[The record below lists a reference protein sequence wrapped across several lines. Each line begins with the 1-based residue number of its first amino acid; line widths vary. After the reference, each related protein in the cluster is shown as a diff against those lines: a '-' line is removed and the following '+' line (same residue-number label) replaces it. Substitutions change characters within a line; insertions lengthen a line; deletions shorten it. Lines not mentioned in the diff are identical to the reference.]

1 MTTIELQEELTK
13 LYTNNADKINKD
25 TSDLINSFRGKAFE
39 DFKRLGIPTRKNEYY
54 RYTDL
59 MSYLAGDYSYEMA
72 PARFAVKL
80 EDLFKCDIP
89 ELDTYIVLVLNGFY
103 YEQDRHPDIPKGVI
117 IGSLAEASIK
127 YPGIVNNH
135 YGKYANTS
143 LDSLAALNT
152 LFAQDGFFV
161 YVPKDVVID
170 KPIQIIN
177 IGYSYSNLR
186 VTRRNLIVTE
196 KGSSASILI
205 CDHTL
210 CKQSFIT
217 NSLTEIFTGEN
228 SKLDLIKTQNEN
240 GNSSQISNTFVNQAA
255 NSTFSSN
262 SITLHGGLI
271 RNNIFAKLDGEG
283 AQNNSYGIFFC
294 DDQQHVANFTHIHHA
309 KPHCT
314 SDQLFK
320 GILDASATGAFN
332 GKILVDKY
340 AVKTQAYQRTNNILL
355 SKTARINIKP
365 QLEIYNDDVKC
376 SHGATVGQLDTEA
389 LFYLRSRGI
398 GYKEARHLLMY
409 AFANEVIGKISLEPL
424 RERMLD
430 LVDRRLKGDLS
441 RCENCNIHRF

>member
-1 MTTIELQEELTK
+1 MTTIELQDELTK
-13 LYTNNADKINKD
+13 FYTSNADKINKA
-25 TSDLINSFRGKAFE
+25 TSPLINSFRSKAFD

-59 MSYLAGDYSYEMA
+59 MNYLAGDYTYEMA

-103 YEQDRHPDIPKGVI
+103 YEQNRHPDIPKGVI

-127 YPGIVNNH
+127 YPEIVNEH

-152 LFAQDGFFV
+152 LFAQDGIFV

-177 IGYSYSNLR
+177 IGYSSNNLR
-186 VTRRNLIVTE
+186 ITRRNLIVTE
-196 KGSSASILI
+196 KGSSASVLF

-228 SKLDLIKTQNEN
+228 SRLDLIKTQNEN
-240 GNSSQISNTFVNQAA
+240 GNSSQISNTFVHQEA
-255 NSTFSSN
+255 NSTFTSN

-314 SDQLFK
+314 SNQLFK
-320 GILDASATGAFN
+320 GILDGSATGAFN
-332 GKILVDKY
+332 GKILVDEY
-340 AVKTQAYQRTNNILL
+340 AVKTQAYQRNNNILL
-355 SKTARINIKP
+355 SKLARINIKP

-389 LFYLRSRGI
+389 MFYLRSRGI
-398 GYKEARHLLMY
+398 GYKEALHLLMY
-409 AFANEVIGKISLEPL
+409 AFANEVIGKISLDPL
-424 RERMLD
+424 RERMIE
-430 LVDRRLKGDLS
+430 LVDRRLKGELS

>member
-13 LYTNNADKINKD
+13 LYTSNADKINKD
-25 TSDLINSFRGKAFE
+25 TSDLINSFRDKAFE
-39 DFKRLGIPTRKNEYY
+39 DFQRLGIPTKKNEYY

-59 MSYLAGDYSYEMA
+59 MSYLSGDYSLEMA

-103 YEQDRHPDIPKGVI
+103 YEQNNHQNIPKGVI
-117 IGSLAEASIK
+117 ISSLAEASIK
-127 YPGIVNNH
+127 YPEIVNIH

-152 LFAQDGFFV
+152 LFAQDGIFV
-161 YVPKDVVID
+161 YVPKNVILD

-177 IGYSYSNLR
+177 IGYSFSNLR

-196 KGSSASILI
+196 KSSSATVLI

-228 SKLDLIKTQNEN
+228 SRLDLIKTQNEN
-240 GNSSQISNTFVNQAA
+240 GNSSQISNTFVHQAA
-255 NSTFSSN
+255 YSVFTSN

-320 GILDASATGAFN
+320 GILDESATGAFN

-340 AVKTQAYQRTNNILL
+340 AVKTQAYQRNNNILL
-355 SKTARINIKP
+355 SKTARINVKP

-389 LFYLRSRGI
+389 MFYLRSRGI
-398 GYKEARHLLMY
+398 GNKEALHLLMY
-409 AFANEVIGKISLEPL
+409 AFANEVIGKINLDPL
-424 RERMLD
+424 RERMID
-430 LVDRRLKGDLS
+430 LVDRRLRGELS